1 MTSLPLLALLF
12 AASAVPVPAAPSAV
26 GLPPTDSG
34 SGTSSPKGSVGEQP
48 RSRDGEPLLAA
59 REDMVLVPEG
69 DFLMGS
75 DSGNENEAPPHKVR
89 LAAFLIDRTEVS
101 SADFLRFARASASLE
116 AIEGPWFRHF
126 AQGARETLAALEK
139 FHGPA
144 GADLPLGRAASAAL
158 RAMGTPTPE
167 DADRQAR
174 LPARD
179 VTWRDAAAYCRWAA
193 KSLPTEAQWEKAARG
208 TEGRVYPWGD
218 AWDPGKA
225 RAGLE
230 PEAGPSPV
238 GSFPEGASPYGCLDM
253 AGNAW
258 EWTADWYGEDYYR
271 ASPAVEPKGPEG
283 LPEGRLPGPDP
294 DGLEDPLLHVG

>member
-1 MTSLPLLALLF
+1 
-12 AASAVPVPAAPSAV
+12 
-26 GLPPTDSG
+26 
-34 SGTSSPKGSVGEQP
+34 
-48 RSRDGEPLLAA
+48 
-59 REDMVLVPEG
+59 
-69 DFLMGS
+69 
-75 DSGNENEAPPHKVR
+75 
-89 LAAFLIDRTEVS
+89 
-101 SADFLRFARASASLE
+101 
-116 AIEGPWFRHF
+116 
-126 AQGARETLAALEK
+126 
-139 FHGPA
+139 
-144 GADLPLGRAASAAL
+144 
-158 RAMGTPTPE
+158 MGTPTPE

-294 DGLEDPLLHVG
+294 KIDLLRSARQGRESDTRKVLRGGGWSGSLPGQARYNARTTHRLWSNPGYWHPDTGFRCSKEAK